1 MPVRSAGPCGTT
13 RASVLGRVGRVG
25 RVGRL
30 GRLVGGGQ
38 AFLPDLVEPGG
49 QPLGQPPRVGE
60 HQRGAVRRDEV
71 DDALLDV
78 WPDRGPAL
86 LPGRGTAEVLGQLA
100 ERGHVGQRYDDLE
113 VPLLG
118 RRRLHDLDRTAAG
131 EIAGHLLH
139 GANGGRQP
147 DALCGLGEQLVE
159 TLQRQRQVRAPLG
172 TRDRVDL
179 VDDDRLHAGERLSGA
194 RGEHE
199 EQRLRSGD
207 EDVGRRPDERPT
219 VGGGGV
225 AGADRDGDVGR
236 RQSEPGGGVSD
247 PDERGPQVALDVDGQ
262 GLERRDVED
271 PAALLRR
278 RGRFTAG
285 QPVERP
291 EERRQRLARTGRRHH
306 EGVMPRADR
315 RPRSLLGGSGRA
327 ERPPEPR
334 RGGGGEP
341 LEHVTSHQGAQ
352 PATAHRHPIAPGQ
365 LPRTSAD
372 AYPEPARTHTP
383 NQPGRIPRTS
393 PDAYPEPARTHT
405 PDQPRQRPP
414 CQQLRT

>member
-1 MPVRSAGPCGTT
+1 MSMPSSRLLVATTAGSRPPLSAFSISARCSLLTEPWWARARMGGAPDDAPDCAMISAGERVCRSAP
-13 RASVLGRVGRVG
+13 RSVRHHPSVRLGSSRPRWSS
-25 RVGRL
+25 RPP

-38 AFLPDLVEPGG
+38 AFFPDLVEPGG

-139 GANGGRQP
+139 GANGRRQP
-147 DALCGLGEQLVE
+147 DALRRFREQLVE

-172 TRDRVDL
+172 TRHRVDL

-207 EDVGRRPDERPT
+207 EDVGRRPDECPT

-271 PAALLRR
+271 PAALLRSTR
-278 RGRFTAG
+278 AVHRWPAGRAPRGRPTASC
-285 QPVERP
+285 PNRSAP
-291 EERRQRLARTGRRHH
+291 PRGR
-306 EGVMPRADR
+306 D
-315 RPRSLLGGSGRA
+315 
-327 ERPPEPR
+327 
-334 RGGGGEP
+334 
-341 LEHVTSHQGAQ
+341 
-352 PATAHRHPIAPGQ
+352 AP
-365 LPRTSAD
+365 S
-372 AYPEPARTHTP
+372 
-383 NQPGRIPRTS
+383 
-393 PDAYPEPARTHT
+393 
-405 PDQPRQRPP
+405 
-414 CQQLRT
+414 